1 MDNRNNWDKEMDQ
14 KNAIEIVNRYISYL
28 KKNKF
33 NVQKAYLFGS
43 YVNEQYNEYSDIDL
57 AIVVSKL
64 SNSFTTQVE
73 LMKIS
78 RKFDTRIEPHPFE
91 ESDFNTTNP
100 FANEILNKGI
110 RIV

>member
-1 MDNRNNWDKEMDQ
+1 MDNRNNWVKEMDQ
-14 KNAIEIVNRYISYL
+14 KTAIEIVNRYIKYL

-33 NVQKAYLFGS
+33 SVQRAYLFGS
-43 YVNEQYNEYSDIDL
+43 YVNERYDEDSDIDL
-57 AIVVSKL
+57 AIVMNKL

-110 RIV
+110 RIA

>member
-1 MDNRNNWDKEMDQ
+1 M
-14 KNAIEIVNRYISYL
+14 
-28 KKNKF
+28 
-33 NVQKAYLFGS
+33 
-43 YVNEQYNEYSDIDL
+43 
-57 AIVVSKL
+57 SKL

-110 RIV
+110 WIA

>member
-1 MDNRNNWDKEMDQ
+1 MDQ
-14 KNAIEIVNRYISYL
+14 RTAIEIVNRYINYL
-28 KKNKF
+28 RKNKF
-33 NVQKAYLFGS
+33 NIRKAYLFGS
-43 YVNEQYNEYSDIDL
+43 YVQGQYNEDSDIDL
-57 AIVVSKL
+57 AIVLNKL

-110 RIV
+110 RIA